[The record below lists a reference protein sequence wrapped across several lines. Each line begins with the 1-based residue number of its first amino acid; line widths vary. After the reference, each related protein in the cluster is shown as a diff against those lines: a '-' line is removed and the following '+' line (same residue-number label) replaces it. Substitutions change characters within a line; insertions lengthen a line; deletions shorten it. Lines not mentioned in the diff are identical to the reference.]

1 MAEAAGKI
9 DARRR
14 PEKRICAISRPVT
27 FATMIAWDEEW
38 ERIRKHR
45 KMRKKEFHDRR
56 VPCGP
61 LKAGGPARSR
71 CLLECVSNLAA
82 NEMYRRGHGRSG
94 EWRDGTDPG
103 RNQDA
108 QKKNGF
114 SGDRD
119 K

>member
-1 MAEAAGKI
+1 MTIECPVDLSKAE
-9 DARRR
+9 
-14 PEKRICAISRPVT
+14 V
-27 FATMIAWDEEW
+27 
-38 ERIRKHR
+38 
-45 KMRKKEFHDRR
+45 
-56 VPCGP
+56 
-61 LKAGGPARSR
+61 PARSR

-82 NEMYRRGHGRSG
+82 NEMYRRDMDDPENGAM
-94 EWRDGTDPG
+94 ETDPG